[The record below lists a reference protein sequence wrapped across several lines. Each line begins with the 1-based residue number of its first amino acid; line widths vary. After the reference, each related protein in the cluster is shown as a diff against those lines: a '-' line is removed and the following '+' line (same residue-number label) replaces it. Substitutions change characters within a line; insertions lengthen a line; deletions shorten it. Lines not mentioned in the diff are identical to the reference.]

1 MLGSISVLSPSAV
14 ESVETDWGGR
24 VLALDEELMVAT
36 MKPSAIQ
43 CIRWQPDST
52 GRQTTTELLSRMP
65 WVQKKG

>member
-1 MLGSISVLSPSAV
+1 M
-14 ESVETDWGGR
+14 
-24 VLALDEELMVAT
+24 LALDEELMVAT

-52 GRQTTTELLSRMP
+52 GSQTTTELLSRMP